1 MDVSLLLVA
10 ALIVLATWYFFLRDS
25 KRAQFVRTVNLLPGP
40 KSYPIVGT
48 FLPIIF
54 AKRSEVVKVVI
65 DIANKYKP
73 LFRTWIG
80 GRFAEIN
87 IMEPEHLEVIMSSSK
102 HIEKSFGYEF
112 MKPWIG
118 TGLLTSTGQKW
129 HTHRKMITPTFHF
142 KILES
147 FVEVFAEKSEIL
159 VDKLQ
164 KEVGSQGFDVYPY
177 ITKCALDI
185 ICETAMGTPI
195 FAQDNAESEYVKA
208 VYEVSDIVIQRA
220 LRPWLHSNFIFKL
233 SARGKRH
240 DQCLRVLHG
249 FTNKVIQERKAQ
261 LLGNGDKMQGYSGSE
276 DEVIGKK
283 KRKAFLD
290 LLLEASLDGV
300 KLTDMEL
307 REEVDTFMFEGH
319 DTTSAGMCWALY
331 LLGLHPE
338 VQAKAFE
345 EQERIFQGSIRS
357 PTMKDLNEMKYLEQ
371 VIKESLRLYP
381 SVPFIGRLLN
391 EDVQLGGYTLPAGC
405 FLALHIYQVHRNE
418 KQFPNPHEFDPDNFL
433 PERVAKRHPY
443 AYVPFSA
450 GPRNCVGQKFAL
462 LEEKTVLSY
471 MLRHYKWSSLDK
483 EEDVPIVADLVLR
496 PLNGIR
502 LKITKRG
509 DKRL

>member
-40 KSYPIVGT
+40 KSYPIIGSL
-48 FLPIIF
+48 LPIIL
-54 AKRSEVVKVVI
+54 AKRSDMFKVGDKI
-65 DIANKYKP
+65 INKYKP
-73 LFRTWIG
+73 LFRSWVG
-80 GRFAEIN
+80 SYAEIS
-87 IMEPEHLEVIMSSSK
+87 IIEPEHLEVIMSSSRHLQK
-102 HIEKSFGYEF
+102 TFAYDF
-112 MKPWIG
+112 MYPWIG

-142 KILES
+142 KILDS

-177 ITKCALDI
+177 ITRCALDI
-185 ICETAMGTPI
+185 ICETAMGTPV
-195 FAQDNAESEYVKA
+195 FAQDDVDTEYVKA
-208 VYEVSDIVIQRA
+208 VYEMSEVLIERLV
-220 LRPWLHSNFIFKL
+220 RPWLYNKFIFKM
-233 SARGKRH
+233 SARGRRH

-249 FTNKVIQERKAQ
+249 FTKKVIQERKAQ
-261 LLGNGDKMQGYSGSE
+261 LLGNGNKMQGYSGSE

-290 LLLEASLDGV
+290 LLLEASLGGV
-300 KLTDMEL
+300 KLTDTEL

-331 LLGLHPE
+331 MLGLHPE

-345 EQERIFQGSIRS
+345 EQERIFQGSTRS
-357 PTMKDLNEMKYLEQ
+357 VTMKDLSEMKYLEQ

-391 EDVQLGGYTLPAGC
+391 EDIEIGGYKLPAGC
-405 FLALHIYQVHRNE
+405 ILTLHIYQVHRNP
-418 KQFPNPHEFDPDNFL
+418 KQFPNPHKFDPDNFL
-433 PERVAKRHPY
+433 PERIAKRHPY

-471 MLRHYKWSSLDK
+471 MLRNFKWSSLDK
-483 EEDVPIVADLVLR
+483 VEDIKLVAELVLR
-496 PLNGIR
+496 PENGIR

>member
-1 MDVSLLLVA
+1 MDAGLLLVA

-40 KSYPIVGT
+40 KSYPIIGT
-48 FLPIIF
+48 LLPIIS
-54 AKRSEVVKVVI
+54 AKRSDVFKVADKI
-65 DIANKYKP
+65 INKYKP
-73 LFRTWIG
+73 LFRSWMG
-80 GRFAEIN
+80 GYAEIN
-87 IMEPEHLEVIMSSSK
+87 IIEPEHLEVIMSSSR
-102 HIEKSFGYEF
+102 HLQKSFAYEF
-112 MKPWIG
+112 MHPWIG

-142 KILES
+142 KILDS

-177 ITKCALDI
+177 ITRCALDI
-185 ICETAMGTPI
+185 ICETAMGTPV
-195 FAQDNAESEYVKA
+195 FAQDDVETEYVKA
-208 VYEVSDIVIQRA
+208 VYEMSEVLVERMQ
-220 LRPWLHSNFIFKL
+220 RPWLHNEFLFKL
-233 SARGKRH
+233 SARGRRH
-240 DQCLRVLHG
+240 DRCLRMLHG
-249 FTNKVIQERKAQ
+249 FTSKVIQERKTQ

-290 LLLEASLDGV
+290 LLLEASLGGV
-300 KLTDMEL
+300 KLTDTEL

-319 DTTSAGMCWALY
+319 DTTSAGMNWALY
-331 LLGLHPE
+331 MLGLHPE
-338 VQAKAFE
+338 VQVKAFE
-345 EQERIFQGSIRS
+345 EQERIFQSSTRS
-357 PTMKDLNEMKYLEQ
+357 ATMKDLSEMKYLEQ

-381 SVPFIGRLLN
+381 SVPFIGRVLN
-391 EDVQLGGYTLPAGC
+391 EDVQIGGYTLPAGC
-405 FLALHIYQVHRNE
+405 ILTLHIYQVHRNP
-418 KQFPNPHEFDPDNFL
+418 KQFPNPHKFDPDIFL
-433 PERVAKRHPY
+433 PERIAKRHPY

-471 MLRHYKWSSLDK
+471 MLRNFKWSSLD
-483 EEDVPIVADLVLR
+483 EVEDIKLVAELVLR
-496 PLNGIR
+496 PENGIR